1 MSKVKK
7 NAIDTAEQ
15 AFQPVGAVQSLAA
28 SSSAWNQINSFSHQ
42 YDRGGNLTVNGKPS
56 FSVDQAA
63 TQLLRDGAA
72 YQDKDGSGKIELTY
86 TFLTSVSSS
95 TMNKHGITGFS
106 QFSAQQK
113 AQAVLAM
120 QSWAD
125 VANVTFTEKASGGDF
140 HMTFG
145 NYSAGQDGAA
155 AFAYLPGTNEKYH
168 TSGTDGTSWYLIN
181 NSYTANINPG
191 LNNYGRQTLTHEIG
205 HTLGLDH
212 PGDYNAGTG
221 NPSYKDADYGQ
232 DTRGY
237 SVMSYWG
244 ENNTNQNFTKG
255 GVEAYASGPLI
266 DDIAAIQKL
275 YGANYNT
282 RAGDTT
288 YGFNSNTGRDHLSA
302 TSNADKL
309 VFSVWDGG
317 GNDTLDFSGFTQNQ
331 KINLN
336 EASFSDVG
344 GLVGN
349 VSIAKGVTIEN
360 AIGGSGNDL
369 LIGNSAAN
377 ELKGGAGNDIIWGA
391 GGADKLWG
399 GAGSDIFVFAASS
412 DSKPG
417 AIDQILDFV
426 SGLDKIDLTGIT
438 KGAGLHFVSA
448 FTGAAGD
455 AVLTSSGGNSLLS
468 VDFSGFGAADF
479 QVSTVGQAAISDIVA

>member
-1 MSKVKK
+1 MSKVKDK
-7 NAIDTAEQ
+7 AIVSAAQASTAY
-15 AFQPVGAVQSLAA
+15 S
-28 SSSAWNQINSFSHQ
+28 QIDSFSHL

-56 FSVDQAA
+56 FTVDQAA
-63 TQLLRDGAA
+63 DHLLRENAA
-72 YQDKDGSGKIELTY
+72 YRDIDGNGKIDLTY
-86 TFLTSVSSS
+86 TFLTSASSA
-95 TMNKHGITGFS
+95 TMNKHGISGFS
-106 QFSAQQK
+106 QFNTQQK

-125 VANVTFTEKASGGDF
+125 VAKVTFTEKASGGDF

-145 NYSAGQDGAA
+145 NYSSGQDGAA
-155 AFAYLPGTNEKYH
+155 AFAYLPGTNAKYNE
-168 TSGTDGTSWYLIN
+168 SGLDGTSWYLTN
-181 NSYTANINPG
+181 NSYTPNKTPD

-237 SVMSYWG
+237 SVMSYWS
-244 ENNTNQNFTKG
+244 ESNTNQNFSKG
-255 GVEAYASGPLI
+255 GVEAYSSGPLI

-275 YGANYNT
+275 YGANYAT

-288 YGFNSNTGRDHLSA
+288 YGFNSNTGRDFLSA

-360 AIGGSGNDL
+360 AFGGSGNDL
-369 LIGNSAAN
+369 IIGNNAVN
-377 ELKGGAGNDIIWGA
+377 VIKGGAGNDIIY
-391 GGADKLWG
+391 GG
-399 GAGSDIFVFAASS
+399 
-412 DSKPG
+412 
-417 AIDQILDFV
+417 
-426 SGLDKIDLTGIT
+426 
-438 KGAGLHFVSA
+438 
-448 FTGAAGD
+448 
-455 AVLTSSGGNSLLS
+455 
-468 VDFSGFGAADF
+468 
-479 QVSTVGQAAISDIVA
+479 

>member
-1 MSKVKK
+1 MSKVKDS
-7 NAIDTAEQ
+7 AIDSAEQ
-15 AFQPVGAVQSLAA
+15 AFQPLQALAA
-28 SSSAWNQINSFSHQ
+28 PSSAFNQINSFSHQ
-42 YDRGGNLTVNGKPS
+42 YDRGGNLTVNGKAS

-86 TFLTSVSSS
+86 TFLTSASSS

-125 VANVTFTEKASGGDF
+125 VAKVTFTDKASGGDG

-145 NYSAGQDGAA
+145 NYSGGQDGAA
-155 AFAYLPGTNEKYH
+155 AFAYLPGTGAGY
-168 TSGTDGTSWYLIN
+168 DGTSWYLTN
-181 NSYTANINPG
+181 SSYTPNKTPE

-205 HTLGLDH
+205 HSLGLAH
-212 PGDYNAGTG
+212 PGDYNAGEGAPTY
-221 NPSYKDADYGQ
+221 SDASYGQ

-237 SVMSYWG
+237 SVMSYWS
-244 ENNTNQNFTKG
+244 ESNTSQNFSKG
-255 GVEAYASGPLI
+255 GVEAYSSGPLM

-275 YGANYNT
+275 YGANTTT
-282 RAGDTT
+282 RTGDTT
-288 YGFNSNTGRDHLSA
+288 YGFNSNAGRDFLGAS
-302 TSNADKL
+302 SSSDKV
-309 VFSVWDGG
+309 VFSVWDAGG
-317 GNDTLDFSGFTQNQ
+317 KDTLDFSGFTQNQ

-349 VSIAKGVTIEN
+349 VSIAKGVTVEN

-369 LIGNSAAN
+369 LIGNNVSN
-377 ELKGGAGNDIIWGA
+377 ELKGGAGNDILYGA

-399 GAGSDIFVFAASS
+399 GAGSDTFVFAASS
-412 DSKPG
+412 DSRPG

-438 KGAGLHFVSA
+438 NGSGLHFVSV
-448 FTGAAGD
+448 FSGAAGE
-455 AVLTSSGGNSLLS
+455 AVLSNSGGNSLLS
-468 VDFSGFGAADF
+468 VDFSGHGVADF
-479 QVSTVGQAAISDIVA
+479 LVSTVGQAAFTDIAA

>member
-1 MSKVKK
+1 MSKVKDK
-7 NAIDTAEQ
+7 AIVSAAQASTAY
-15 AFQPVGAVQSLAA
+15 S
-28 SSSAWNQINSFSHQ
+28 QIDSFSHL

-63 TQLLRDGAA
+63 DHLLRENAA
-72 YQDKDGSGKIELTY
+72 YRDLDGNGKIDLTY
-86 TFLTSVSSS
+86 TFLTSASSA

-106 QFSAQQK
+106 QFNTQQK

-145 NYSAGQDGAA
+145 NYSGGQDGAA
-155 AFAYLPGTNEKYH
+155 AFAYLPGTNDKYH
-168 TSGTDGTSWYLIN
+168 ESGLDGTSWYLTN
-181 NSYTANINPG
+181 SSYTPNKTPD

-237 SVMSYWG
+237 SVMSYWS
-244 ENNTNQNFTKG
+244 ESNTNQNFSKG

-288 YGFNSNTGRDHLSA
+288 YGFNSNTGRDFLSA

-344 GLVGN
+344 GMIGN

-369 LIGNSAAN
+369 LIGNSASN
-377 ELKGGAGNDIIWGA
+377 ELKGGAGNDIIYGA

-399 GAGSDIFVFAASS
+399 GSGSDTFVFASSS

-426 SGLDKIDLTGIT
+426 SGLDKIDLSAIT
-438 KGAGLHFVSA
+438 NGSGLHFVSS
-448 FTGAAGD
+448 FTGSAGY
-455 AVLTSSGGNSLLS
+455 S
-468 VDFSGFGAADF
+468 
-479 QVSTVGQAAISDIVA
+479 

>member
-1 MSKVKK
+1 MSKVKEK
-7 NAIDTAEQ
+7 AIVSAAQASTAY
-15 AFQPVGAVQSLAA
+15 A
-28 SSSAWNQINSFSHQ
+28 QIDSFSHL

-63 TQLLRDGAA
+63 EHLLRDNAA
-72 YQDKDGSGKIELTY
+72 YRDVDGNGRIDLTY
-86 TFLTSVSSS
+86 TFLTSASSA
-95 TMNKHGITGFS
+95 TMNKHGISGFS
-106 QFSAQQK
+106 QFSNLQK
-113 AQAVLAM
+113 GQAVLAM

-125 VANVTFTEKASGGDF
+125 VANVTFTERAYGGDA

-145 NYSAGQDGAA
+145 NYSGGQDGAA
-155 AFAYLPGTNEKYH
+155 AFAYLPGTDEQYNM
-168 TSGTDGTSWYLIN
+168 SGLDGSSWYLTN
-181 NSYTANINPG
+181 RSYTANVNPG

-205 HTLGLDH
+205 HTLGLAH

-221 NPSYKDADYGQ
+221 NPSYYDADYGQ

-237 SVMSYWG
+237 SVMSYWS
-244 ENNTNQNFTKG
+244 ESNTNQNFTKG

-288 YGFNSNTGRDHLSA
+288 YGFNSNTGRDFLSA
-302 TSNADKL
+302 HSNADKL

-336 EASFSDVG
+336 EASLSDVG

-349 VSIAKGVTIEN
+349 VSIAQGVTVEN
-360 AIGGSGNDL
+360 AFGGAGNDL
-369 LIGNSAAN
+369 LIGNAAAN
-377 ELKGGAGNDIIWGA
+377 TLKGGAGNDLIYGG

-399 GAGSDIFVFAASS
+399 GAGADTFVFGASS

-417 AIDQILDFV
+417 AADQILDFI
-426 SGLDKIDLTGIT
+426 SGSDKIDLTGIT
-438 KGAGLHFVSA
+438 NGNGLHFVNA

-455 AVLTSSGGNSLLS
+455 AVLSYASGTNLGTLA
-468 VDFSGFGAADF
+468 VDFSGHGVADF
-479 QVSTVGQAAISDIVA
+479 LVTTVGQAAFSDIVA